1 MCARRFRPG
10 TSTCSARSTGHDR
23 RRRMNEAIQRF
34 VDELAADPAV
44 RGVILFGSH
53 ARGNGRS
60 DSDADLVILVERDQF
75 EMGFAERDGQKF
87 ELLRLSEAVAIRY
100 ATDNPDNAA
109 DFWQVAEILHDPDGA
124 AARVHAH
131 AAELLAEGK
140 PPMDEAR
147 RAWSRWASDDRLD
160 AAAGIA
166 EDDPAAA
173 RMVLHERVV
182 DLTATFFD
190 VRGEWT
196 PPTKRRS
203 GRIADLDPGLHG
215 LLTAFY
221 TDGASFAGQLALA
234 RRMVPLIYDE
244 TSI

>member
-1 MCARRFRPG
+1 
-10 TSTCSARSTGHDR
+10 
-23 RRRMNEAIQRF
+23 MNEAIQRF

-53 ARGNGRS
+53 ARGNARP

-87 ELLRLSEAVAIRY
+87 ELLRWSEAVAIRY

-109 DFWQVAEILHDPDGA
+109 DFWQVAEILHDPDGS
-124 AARVHAH
+124 AARVRDHAV
-131 AAELLAEGK
+131 EMLAEGK

-173 RMVLHERVV
+173 GMILHERVI

-196 PPTKRRS
+196 PPTKRRT

-215 LLTAFY
+215 LFTAFY
-221 TDGASFAGQLALA
+221 TDGTSFADQLALA
-234 RRMVPLIYDE
+234 RQMLPLIYG
-244 TSI
+244 TGT

>member
-1 MCARRFRPG
+1 
-10 TSTCSARSTGHDR
+10 
-23 RRRMNEAIQRF
+23 MNEAIQRF

-53 ARGNGRS
+53 ARGNARP

-87 ELLRLSEAVAIRY
+87 ELLRWSEAVAIRY

-124 AARVHAH
+124 AARVRDH
-131 AAELLAEGK
+131 AAEMLAEGK

-166 EDDPAAA
+166 VDDPAAA
-173 RMVLHERVV
+173 RMVLHERVI
-182 DLTATFFD
+182 DLAATFFD

-196 PPTKRRS
+196 PPTKRRT

-221 TDGASFAGQLALA
+221 TDGTSFADQLALA
-234 RRMVPLIYDE
+234 RQMLPLIYGDAG
-244 TSI
+244 T